1 MWTDNVTK
9 SCKSNIKTQR
19 KEWKGQQVR
28 PIPYMFCHLRLIM
41 KTEIKKQNCY
51 FWRMTYD
58 GMENRLERTMNGWE
72 IQA

>member
-1 MWTDNVTK
+1 MLFPQMQSIYLGNKEEAWMWTDNVTK

-41 KTEIKKQNCY
+41 KTEIKKTELL
-51 FWRMTYD
+51 F
-58 GMENRLERTMNGWE
+58 LANGL
-72 IQA
+72 